1 MLPGMVAFLYKV
13 NFFCAILHYKNGS
26 IFQQK
31 Y

>member
-1 MLPGMVAFLYKV
+1 MPPGMVAFLYKV
-13 NFFCAILHYKNGS
+13 SFFCAIMHYKNDA